1 MYHALLISEKFD
13 VFTKHSAEEIATLRE
28 QATAINAKLKY
39 IFYFILLSN
48 KLPTFMINLS
58 FSTLHLFFKYIFM
71 NSFLFHTI
79 HRLLRVE
86 ALSETY
92 SPITVNALANLRK
105 QLENAIQKTKN
116 DYVLAT
122 QKLEAYRSAGPEFTE
137 IAKEYNELKK
147 LEMNKLWAMRQ
158 IEESFNAKIAKEKLE
173 GNNASQQSALSIND
187 SINSFNI
194 LSEQQGQQ
202 L

>member
-1 MYHALLISEKFD
+1 M
-13 VFTKHSAEEIATLRE
+13 
-28 QATAINAKLKY
+28 
-39 IFYFILLSN
+39 
-48 KLPTFMINLS
+48 
-58 FSTLHLFFKYIFM
+58 
-71 NSFLFHTI
+71 
-79 HRLLRVE
+79 
-86 ALSETY
+86 
-92 SPITVNALANLRK
+92 
-105 QLENAIQKTKN
+105 
-116 DYVLAT
+116 LAT